1 MYGGAGQVMK
11 TGLDAFRLKLLAMG
25 LMLLDHIYYFIPG
38 TPIWFTWLGR
48 IVAPIFFFF
57 SVEGFY
63 HTRSRLHYITRMFMW
78 AGIMFIG
85 TRLIMYRF
93 PPVRTPIVN
102 NIFLSL
108 ALSLCLMSAIE
119 WTRATGNRS
128 LGVPVV
134 MGVGFLSLFTEASLY
149 GVAMTLVFY
158 LFREDRRRMAVAYV
172 LVSLA
177 ISLLASPAA
186 HTISLERLL
195 YYDYQW
201 MMVFSIPFILMYNG
215 QRGPKNNFTKYLF
228 YAFYPTH
235 VWVLYL
241 AGRAIVLG
249 TWQ

>member
-1 MYGGAGQVMK
+1 MMK
-11 TGLDAFRLKLLAMG
+11 TGLDAFKLKLLAMG

-57 SVEGFY
+57 AVEGFY
-63 HTRSRLHYITRMFMW
+63 HTRSRLHYIARMFVW
-78 AGIMFIG
+78 AAVMFVG
-85 TRLIMYRF
+85 TRVVTNRF
-93 PPVRTPIVN
+93 PPVHAPIVN

-119 WTRATGNRS
+119 WTRTTGNRS

-134 MGVGFLSLFTEASLY
+134 IGVSFLSLFTEAGLY

-158 LFREDRRRMAVAYV
+158 LFRDDRRRMATAYV
-172 LVSLA
+172 LVSPA

-215 QRGPKNNFTKYLF
+215 RRGLRNDFTKYLF
-228 YAFYPTH
+228 YVFYPVH
-235 VWVLYL
+235 VWALYL
-241 AGRAIVLG
+241 AGRAMVLG
-249 TWQ
+249 MWR